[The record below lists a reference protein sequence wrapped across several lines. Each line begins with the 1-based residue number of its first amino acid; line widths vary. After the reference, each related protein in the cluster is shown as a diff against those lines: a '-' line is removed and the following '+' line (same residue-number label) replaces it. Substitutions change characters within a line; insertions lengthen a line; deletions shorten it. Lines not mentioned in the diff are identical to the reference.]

1 MNSQYLWSTTARR
14 YTFLCA
20 LPVDL
25 SFDGGGTV
33 DTAPLDRDDQGA
45 SVRDFLTC
53 RRGAQRHAYSLRT
66 IHMPWVIP
74 ASFTAVLV
82 VSRCLEN
89 NEHFCKR
96 SREIPSDSSAENIRV
111 SAIRACLS
119 KNLEARRPGCRDHE
133 RRHWGYTSPPT
144 EGNLQKT
151 TSVEYQK

>member
-1 MNSQYLWSTTARR
+1 MNSQDLWSSTARR

-33 DTAPLDRDDQGA
+33 DTDPLDRDDQGA
-45 SVRDFLTC
+45 SLRDFLTAGAD
-53 RRGAQRHAYSLRT
+53 RRDTHILCGRST
-66 IHMPWVIP
+66 WVIP

-89 NEHFCKR
+89 NEHFCER

>member
-1 MNSQYLWSTTARR
+1 MHYYLQIPNTNSRGICEHDKLQIVHLVLFVIPKYHKNPTN
-14 YTFLCA
+14 
-20 LPVDL
+20 
-25 SFDGGGTV
+25 
-33 DTAPLDRDDQGA
+33 
-45 SVRDFLTC
+45 TC
-53 RRGAQRHAYSLRT
+53 
-66 IHMPWVIP
+66 PVIP

-89 NEHFCKR
+89 NEHFCER